1 MATIQHEL
9 AQGHGYAE
17 CEVGTQVT
25 AYQLAIRVA
34 LRYWSARTTSVQDR
48 LAETIPSLLLFMHHL
63 FQLLFVSVSSA
74 YQPPSHHRP
83 FLSGRPPPSPWSL
96 VAATGRGL
104 VSPPCT
110 ASVYFQQNAED
121 VLNSPGDWAILVRPS
136 FSPSSRLHQ
145 HLHRWYHREHSGQTS
160 S

>member
-1 MATIQHEL
+1 MP
-9 AQGHGYAE
+9 GYAE
-17 CEVGTQVT
+17 SRVPGLKSQVSASYTRPTMILFGHFVRHPIKT
-25 AYQLAIRVA
+25 AQQIL
-34 LRYWSARTTSVQDR
+34 SR
-48 LAETIPSLLLFMHHL
+48 LLVIHASSFE
-63 FQLLFVSVSSA
+63 LLFVSVSSS

-110 ASVYFQQNAED
+110 RSVYFLQNTED

-136 FSPSSRLHQ
+136 SSPSSRLHQ
-145 HLHRWYHREHSGQTS
+145 HLHRWYHREQSGRTS